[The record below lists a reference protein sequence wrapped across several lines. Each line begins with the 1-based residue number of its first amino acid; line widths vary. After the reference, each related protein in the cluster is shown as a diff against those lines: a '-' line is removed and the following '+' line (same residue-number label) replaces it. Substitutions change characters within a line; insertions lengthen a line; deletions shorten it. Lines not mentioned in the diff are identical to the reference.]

1 MKIRRK
7 EKLPYARQ
15 TLPGDM
21 IRLLFNRQVIAQEE
35 IKKPIDINAI
45 VIFDVEKND
54 FGDDDQDGIGGAF
67 LNLKEDK

>member
-7 EKLPYARQ
+7 EKLPYIQR
-15 TLPGDM
+15 TLPGDV

-54 FGDDDQDGIGGAF
+54 FGDDVQDGIGGAF